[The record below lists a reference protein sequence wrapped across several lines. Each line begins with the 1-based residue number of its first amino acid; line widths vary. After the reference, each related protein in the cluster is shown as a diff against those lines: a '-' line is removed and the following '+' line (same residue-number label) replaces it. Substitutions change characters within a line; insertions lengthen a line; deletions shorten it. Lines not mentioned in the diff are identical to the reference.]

1 MSPDNSRPAAPR
13 RIEPSTAPKKVSTRS
28 GGRRRGPW
36 IAAALVALLAIAG
49 VVAFALT
56 RGGAS
61 ASGPSDDEKIRTS
74 IDTFTTA
81 LRDGDLATLRTATCG
96 PLASFYRGISD
107 ADFAATHDAAVAAGT
122 VPVVESVDTIQISEA
137 AEPPG
142 QITEAQP
149 PDQTTAIAQVTARTE
164 GAQPSARTFDL
175 ALDGETWKVCA

>member
-1 MSPDNSRPAAPR
+1 VSPDNSRPAAPR
-13 RIEPSTAPKKVSTRS
+13 RIEPSSPPKKARS

-96 PLASFYRGISD
+96 PLASFYGGISD

-122 VPVVESVDTIQISEA
+122 VPVVESVDTV
-137 AEPPG
+137 

-164 GAQPSARTFDL
+164 GAEPSARTFDL

>member
-96 PLASFYRGISD
+96 PLASFYGGISD

-122 VPVVESVDTIQISEA
+122 VPVVESVDTV
-137 AEPPG
+137 

-164 GAQPSARTFDL
+164 GAEPSARTFDL